1 MIDITKKSSLKY
13 LLFGLLYFIQGVLLS
28 ISWIIL
34 PIYFVEKGIDLSLSG
49 LVLGIVSLPWAIK
62 FLYGGFVDYYNSFGR
77 KTFIILGGILFILT
91 LFLLAFIDPGVNL
104 LFFAIILFLSYS
116 GIVILDVAID
126 AWAIEISTTNERGKV
141 SGSMFTGQYG
151 GRAFGSI
158 FLTFIAYSMGY
169 SYVFIIAS
177 IIMIPIIVFP
187 FFIKENIQISKS
199 TDNIGKILLNEFKKK
214 KTQIVTLFAF
224 ILQFSL
230 GIIIIILPWYYV
242 DEFNLNISQIGLI
255 MSLTLFVSAIGC
267 LTSGI
272 IADKIGKKKL
282 LYIFISVSMIF
293 IIALAFADNWL
304 LFTLLYTI
312 LVFFQSGYITV
323 AVALLM
329 DVTNPRVGATQY
341 AILTSFANASLLV
354 GNTIS
359 GAMVSFFGYHRVF
372 LYAAILLGPPLLVL
386 YFIRK
391 K

>member
-34 PIYFVEKGIDLSLSG
+34 PIYFVEKGIDLSLAG

-104 LFFAIILFLSYS
+104 LIFAIILFLSYS

-126 AWAIEISTTNERGKV
+126 AWAIEISTTDERGKV

-255 MSLTLFVSAIGC
+255 MSLTLLVSAIGC

-359 GAMVSFFGYHRVF
+359 GAMVSLFGYHRVF

>member
-104 LFFAIILFLSYS
+104 LIFAIILFLSYS

-126 AWAIEISTTNERGKV
+126 AWAIEISTTDERGKV

-187 FFIKENIQISKS
+187 FFIKETIQISKS

-214 KTQIVTLFAF
+214 KTQIITLFAF

-255 MSLTLFVSAIGC
+255 MSLTLLVSAIGC

-304 LFTLLYTI
+304 LFTLLYTV

-359 GAMVSFFGYHRVF
+359 GAMVSLFGYHRVF